1 MSDAATPSTSQSL
14 SPRAGVAVLT
24 LQLRNIL
31 QEAVAAEAE
40 VASLDV
46 DAAVW
51 QLRARLGP
59 LIEDR
64 RRALAEELQAEE
76 HRAEV
81 AVETARVEAAGIVRA
96 AHERAAEAESRR
108 EADEARRRTMLAAEA
123 SRAATAAAAAAAAEA
138 SVAAE
143 PEPGIAAGREIAAG
157 PTTLPSTTTVLF
169 DDPLIDEEP
178 ETTTPADS
186 FPPPVSAIVPPPP
199 APLVLAVPEI
209 IEATATELRPPS
221 ADDLLDPEP
230 VAVDGDLA
238 DDGFVHDVGQ
248 DDAMWAEHP
257 PVPASTIRLPVTSAE
272 GGGSLRVGDGS
283 PPMHV
288 VIDADSFGRAFAA
301 AMAPVLAALNQAP
314 TQGQYPP
321 PGWVPVQAPPAKKSF
336 WAHAWHPDVLLSG
349 LAMVIVIIVLIAW
362 TG

>member
-1 MSDAATPSTSQSL
+1 VIDERPMSDSATPSNPQSL
-14 SPRAGVAVLT
+14 SPRAGVAVMT

-64 RRALAEELQAEE
+64 KQALAEELHAEE
-76 HRAEV
+76 QRAEV
-81 AVETARVEAAGIVRA
+81 AVEAARVEAAEIVRT
-96 AHERAAEAESRR
+96 AHERAAEAEARR

-123 SRAATAAAAAAAAEA
+123 ARAATAAAAA
-138 SVAAE
+138 VAVEAE
-143 PEPGIAAGREIAAG
+143 PESA
-157 PTTLPSTTTVLF
+157 PTTALF
-169 DDPLIDEEP
+169 DDPLVEEHP
-178 ETTTPADS
+178 EIPTPADS
-186 FPPPVSAIVPPPP
+186 FPPPVSSTVPPPP
-199 APLVLAVPEI
+199 APLVLAMPEI
-209 IEATATELRPPS
+209 IEATSAELLPPT
-221 ADDLLDPEP
+221 ADDLLNPDQ
-230 VAVDGDLA
+230 VDLGGDLVDAELIDGELVDDLVA
-238 DDGFVHDVGQ
+238 DDST
-248 DDAMWAEHP
+248 MWAEHP
-257 PVPASTIRLPVTSAE
+257 PVPASTIRLPVTAVE
-272 GGGSLRVGDGS
+272 TDGS
-283 PPMHV
+283 VPAVAGQSQPMHV

-301 AMAPVLAALNQAP
+301 AMAPVLATLNQGS

-321 PGWVPVQAPPAKKSF
+321 PGWVPMQAPPAKKSF